1 MFLFKPKYLDDNL
14 TEFERLCYVRK
25 VKSTKHKRQIIKDK
39 SIPYFLRKDLLQW
52 EKDKDFCET
61 IVRDLDED
69 ERLRCLAF
77 ERIGNSGKASQLCEW
92 ILNNVRFD
100 PFILHSFAL
109 GFREA
114 RTGSGSSKL
123 YFFAAEILC
132 INKRQDILEKVYNST
147 PHKNLK
153 IIMLLYI
160 TNQSFLFDVAK
171 NTKDNIIFEA
181 ATKNIHDVTMLKEL
195 NIEK

>member
-1 MFLFKPKYLDDNL
+1 M
-14 TEFERLCYVRK
+14 
-25 VKSTKHKRQIIKDK
+25 
-39 SIPYFLRKDLLQW
+39 
-52 EKDKDFCET
+52 
-61 IVRDLDED
+61 
-69 ERLRCLAF
+69 
-77 ERIGNSGKASQLCEW
+77 
-92 ILNNVRFD
+92 NNVRFD

-114 RTGSGSSKL
+114 RTGPGPSKL